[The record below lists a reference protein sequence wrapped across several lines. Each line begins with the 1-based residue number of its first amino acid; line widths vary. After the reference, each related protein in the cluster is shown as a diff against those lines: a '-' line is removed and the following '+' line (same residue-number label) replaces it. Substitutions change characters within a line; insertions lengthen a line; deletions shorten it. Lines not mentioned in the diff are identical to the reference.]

1 MGRLSLGR
9 SGYSQITI
17 TRLRNPYLRGRPCA
31 TVVRVTATALVVREG
46 RALLG
51 RRTSTVRFAGMWDA
65 FGGHLEPGESPED
78 ALRRELREELGIR
91 VDAARFLKVYEDVD
105 PTSGETFRH
114 HLFLVTGWGGEPR
127 IANEEHAE
135 VRWFRPDEVGNLDL
149 TSHLKSA
156 IHERVSANP

>member
-1 MGRLSLGR
+1 
-9 SGYSQITI
+9 
-17 TRLRNPYLRGRPCA
+17 
-31 TVVRVTATALVVREG
+31 
-46 RALLG
+46 
-51 RRTSTVRFAGMWDA
+51 MWDA